1 MLQGIFPAVVTPF
14 LADGR
19 LDLTGFAANFAAWQA
34 AQMTG
39 YLVLGSTGEVVH
51 LDEREKCQI
60 LTAAR
65 QVIPANA
72 AFMVGTGLP
81 STAATIE
88 FTNLAADYGATHAL
102 VVTPHYFKSAMST
115 SVLINYYQQV
125 ADAARI
131 PILLYNVPQ
140 FTGITLS
147 IDAIARLSQ
156 HPNIVGIKDSSG
168 DLRALQLT
176 IANVAPDFAVF
187 TGSAPILAASVAA
200 QATGAI
206 LAVANFVPQLCQQ
219 IYLLAQANDPASNP
233 LQQQLLLLSEQ
244 IASVSGVGGVKYAME
259 LTGLIGGQVRSPL
272 TMPDK
277 AAQEKIAQLLLRYNL
292 C

>member
-1 MLQGIFPAVVTPF
+1 
-14 LADGR
+14 

-39 YLVLGSTGEVVH
+39 YVVLGSTGEVVH